1 MNPNSISTYDLQSIM
16 VSACQ
21 ASFTLSLKIKNTDY
35 TNKIVS
41 TKTPVKLNI
50 YGYYRNTK
58 SYIS

>member
-1 MNPNSISTYDLQSIM
+1 MPPGKSLGENHHIII
-16 VSACQ
+16 
-21 ASFTLSLKIKNTDY
+21 LKIKKTDY